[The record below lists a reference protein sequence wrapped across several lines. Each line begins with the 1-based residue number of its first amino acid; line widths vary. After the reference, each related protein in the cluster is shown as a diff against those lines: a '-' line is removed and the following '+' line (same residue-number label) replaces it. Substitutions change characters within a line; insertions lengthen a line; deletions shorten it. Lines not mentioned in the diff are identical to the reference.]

1 MSRKFNLI
9 NQKCL
14 ISTFNIFTF
23 AGCDENIAKSGFI
36 QDVFGKAAVHI
47 C

>member
-9 NQKCL
+9 NQKCFM
-14 ISTFNIFTF
+14 SAFNIFTF

-36 QDVFGKAAVHI
+36 QDIFGKAAVHI